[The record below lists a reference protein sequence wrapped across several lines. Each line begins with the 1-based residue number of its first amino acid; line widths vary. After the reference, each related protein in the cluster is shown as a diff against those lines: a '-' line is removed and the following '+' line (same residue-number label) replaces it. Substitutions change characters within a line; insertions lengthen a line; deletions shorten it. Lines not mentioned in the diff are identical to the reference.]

1 MKKFAI
7 LLGFII
13 WTMVSVLIGTSL
25 KDNSKSEEY
34 YEAACLESD
43 FIRWY
48 FDSLE
53 PEDQIKALEK
63 YDDFFQ
69 GLDKGEMN
77 TKFIKSK
84 NFLEDYCWCY

>member
-1 MKKFAI
+1 MIKFII

-13 WTMVSVLIGTSL
+13 WTMVSILIGTSL

-69 GLDKGEMN
+69 DLEKGGMN

-84 NFLEDYCWCY
+84 KFLEDYCWCY